1 MLLMCWKLSQNNSKV
16 NIVTP
21 RRLQRPSSDA
31 LPQPLLE
38 LYDYLGTVLIPC
50 S

>member
-21 RRLQRPSSDA
+21 RRLQRPSSDTFRN
-31 LPQPLLE
+31 LSSE
-38 LYDYLGTVLIPC
+38 LYDHLGTVLIPC